1 MEPVFNKTFFKF
13 LFGFIFIIIFGLI
26 GVVVSNR
33 YFNDGETLLANPSVS
48 R

>member
-13 LFGFIFIIIFGLI
+13 LFGFIFIVVFGLF
-26 GVVVSNR
+26 GAALFSR
-33 YFNDGETLLANPSVS
+33 YFDVGTGMFANPIEA